1 VQFGAV
7 LFAVQRV
14 GVILAVCGV
23 VCFLLRV
30 VRCFLQELLKK
41 KKRKKEKKEE
51 TKRSSEAVV
60 WVNQR
65 VGFRWVLLSSVW
77 SAGSCGPLV
86 WCHSTMSVESL
97 VWYHS
102 TVVEFFGVDRFRMRK
117 SPSILDSS
125 RLQSAILVVADS
137 DR

>member
-7 LFAVQRV
+7 LFTVQRV

-41 KKRKKEKKEE
+41 KKKKRKE

-86 WCHSTMSVESL
+86 WCHSTMSVVSL
-97 VWYHS
+97 VWYYS

-117 SPSILDSS
+117 SPSIL
-125 RLQSAILVVADS
+125 VVADS
-137 DR
+137 YR